1 MRLCY
6 PEEAQE
12 AVDWIGQHDPEAL
25 YTVGFKNT
33 MTVKLEEPAKIYSPI
48 QVVFMVEAL
57 GIEPNARKRNVVKAI
72 LKFLEGVKSLA
83 RGLGMGEIYF
93 VGTNPAFNKQAE
105 LNGFEKVPFPVY
117 RIRLNEPQLQ

>member
-1 MRLCY
+1 MRLAY

-25 YTVGFKNT
+25 YTVGFSNT

-48 QVVFMVEAL
+48 QLVFMVEAM
-57 GIEPNARKRNVVKAI
+57 GIEPGARHRHIVKAI
-72 LKFLEGVKSLA
+72 LKLLEGVKSLA

-105 LNGFEKVPFPVY
+105 RNGFELVPFPVY
-117 RIRLNEPQLQ
+117 RLRVK